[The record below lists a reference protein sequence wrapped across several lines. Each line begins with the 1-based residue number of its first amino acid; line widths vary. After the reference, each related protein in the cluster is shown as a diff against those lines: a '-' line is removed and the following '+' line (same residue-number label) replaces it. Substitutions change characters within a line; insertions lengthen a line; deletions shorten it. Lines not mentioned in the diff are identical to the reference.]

1 MGLFLSPYVGGFYL
15 LGLFLFLLIKDKKLA
30 FVLLLSFLAG
40 LFYYQLRAPDFELP
54 LYEGEEVQLK
64 GVSRGMDRNIVEVEE
79 VNGKSVNEKVVVR
92 TDGDLSYGQVVKL
105 KGRPVS
111 VDDEFKNY
119 YYADGI
125 SSMFFDPEVEVIG
138 QKKNLKYYIL
148 QLRETLSRKIEKGL
162 VFPHSSVLKALLLGD
177 RSSIP
182 DELSDKFSKA
192 GVAHLLAISGT
203 HIVIIAG
210 ILISLASLLSIKWK
224 ATFALG
230 SLFIFIILVGAP
242 ASAVRAGLMGAVLVL
257 ANKVNRAP
265 NSLRSLFYVGLV
277 MLAYNPLL
285 LWTASFQLS
294 FGATTGIVLFSSRV
308 NRFLTYRSKPWE
320 GGIWTK
326 VKSKIGSAFR
336 KVPFIS
342 DTLSITLSAQVFTL
356 PLVYFYFDYLP
367 LLAPFSN
374 LVLTPLLP
382 VIMVL
387 GLVCL
392 LLFLILPSFWLFLPV
407 QIVLSF
413 VLIFVNF
420 FYKLY
425 LLW

>member
-1 MGLFLSPYVGGFYL
+1 MSPYVGGFYL

-30 FVLLLSFLAG
+30 FALLLSFLAG
-40 LFYYQLRAPDFELP
+40 FFYYQFRAPDFKLP
-54 LYEGEEVQLK
+54 LYEGEEIQLR
-64 GVSRGMDRNIVEVEE
+64 GVSRGLDRNVVEVKEIDGE
-79 VNGKSVNEKVVVR
+79 NVDEKVVIR
-92 TDGDLSYGQVVKL
+92 TDGELSYGQVVRL
-105 KGRPVS
+105 KGSPVA
-111 VDDEFKNY
+111 VGDQFKNY

-125 SSMFFDPEVEVIG
+125 SSMFFDPELKVVG

-177 RSSIP
+177 KSSIP
-182 DELSDKFSKA
+182 DKLSDKFSKA

-210 ILISLASLLSIKWK
+210 ILISLASFFSIKWK
-224 ATFALG
+224 ATFTLGAL
-230 SLFIFIILVGAP
+230 SLFIVLVGAP
-242 ASAVRAGLMGAVLVL
+242 SSAVRAGLMGSVLVL
-257 ANKVNRAP
+257 ANKLNRTS

-277 MLAYNPLL
+277 MLIYNPLL

-294 FGATTGIVLFSSRV
+294 FGATTGIVLFSSKI
-308 NRFLTYRSKPWE
+308 NKFLTYKSKPWE
-320 GGIWTK
+320 GGVWSKI
-326 VKSKIGSAFR
+326 KSKIRLFFR
-336 KVPFIS
+336 RVPFIS

-367 LLAPFSN
+367 FLAPFSN

-382 VIMVL
+382 FVMIL
-387 GLVCL
+387 GLICL

-407 QIVLSF
+407 QVVLNF